1 MTTILRKPITEKGAK
16 EEYNVNWK
24 LVSDI
29 LRNVCSRLSFGSIL
43 KFPILTFDLFPF
55 HLTAGRSVQN
65 EELENM
71 LESGNPAIF
80 TQGVSCHF
88 FSNHVVAL
96 TQNHLLYNLNSCGM
110 GKIVS
115 VQTGT
120 RASCCFLQCA

>member
-80 TQGVSCHF
+80 TQGVSRLF
-88 FSNHVVAL
+88 FSTIL
-96 TQNHLLYNLNSCGM
+96 
-110 GKIVS
+110 
-115 VQTGT
+115 
-120 RASCCFLQCA
+120 